1 MLGRMLLDVLFAVNS
16 RGLIFGPFVTWAIV
30 PVNGNQ
36 AWLAWKSPIDADFN
50 GKLFYKIYKW

>member
-1 MLGRMLLDVLFAVNS
+1 MLLDVLFAVNG

-36 AWLAWKSPIDADFN
+36 AWLAWKSPIDAGFN
-50 GKLFYKIYKW
+50 GKFFYKIYKW